1 MDFSQEVVVP
11 VRTHPA
17 SAGEE
22 VHAESDDERRGRSVV
37 DPADRHRPVVRLSAD
52 DYPVVA
58 GLVDIAGEGSHVLP
72 RRHAECDSRTLG
84 GLGQGERRTVRST
97 SRRSEYRVA
106 VPSILADAIF
116 LGRPEQVT
124 GVTDVRT
131 RQVDAREVDRLL
143 EVDAIVV
150 DDRQTEDDHLLVIA
164 RCLGPVIRALDLDP
178 GVGLGRV
185 GWRGHGD
192 VDRNHV
198 RVVENHDSAALLR
211 LPAVEVVAVQEPVL
225 VVVQVVTA
233 FA

>member
-116 LGRPEQVT
+116 LGRPEQVSYRYLL
-124 GVTDVRT
+124 GAFRPRISGHGACFLIDIS
-131 RQVDAREVDRLL
+131 RE
-143 EVDAIVV
+143 
-150 DDRQTEDDHLLVIA
+150 HLPL
-164 RCLGPVIRALDLDP
+164 RCLN
-178 GVGLGRV
+178 LGEQSV
-185 GWRGHGD
+185 KGF
-192 VDRNHV
+192 V
-198 RVVENHDSAALLR
+198 LLR
-211 LPAVEVVAVQEPVL
+211 RRRPLSQSCA
-225 VVVQVVTA
+225 
-233 FA
+233 